1 MLIALVSLALLFELT
16 GLPHGL
22 LNLLAEIST
31 VRLGLD
37 LLEKLLLEP
46 RLEAQIFERFRSR
59 ILRPCFLLLVLLLA
73 LINELNYL
81 ADLAA
86 FPVVAWFNSSLSLG
100 SLFQVAVVLYL
111 LLVGSNLP
119 SVALGWLAQKTIG
132 ISTGSRRALELVVRY
147 ALLVASIHWA
157 FRYLGFNQTGLLAV
171 ASGLSVGLTFGVKDI
186 FANFISGLWLLPE
199 SSVRPGEVLIIDD
212 QPCEVRKLGL
222 RAATLWR
229 SGDNSEL
236 VIPNQTFSTT
246 TTFTT
251 FTFTTFTRSDRNRRC
266 SLAVQIADRHPPQQI
281 LQLLEEIA
289 QADIKIITTPPP
301 AHPQRIRARH
311 FYLSAVLFDRRSPE
325 QRFNHQ
331 RPAAGGVGG
340 VTKPRHRPATG
351 LNPSSAARWGP
362 LAQEPGPPPRVRR
375 PPWER

>member
-1 MLIALVSLALLFELT
+1 M
-16 GLPHGL
+16 
-22 LNLLAEIST
+22 
-31 VRLGLD
+31 
-37 LLEKLLLEP
+37 
-46 RLEAQIFERFRSR
+46 
-59 ILRPCFLLLVLLLA
+59 
-73 LINELNYL
+73 
-81 ADLAA
+81 
-86 FPVVAWFNSSLSLG
+86 
-100 SLFQVAVVLYL
+100 
-111 LLVGSNLP
+111 
-119 SVALGWLAQKTIG
+119 
-132 ISTGSRRALELVVRY
+132 VRY

-171 ASGLSVGLTFGVKDI
+171 ASGLSVGLGFGVKDI
-186 FANFISGLWLLPE
+186 FANFISGLWLLLE
-199 SSVRPGEVLIIDD
+199 SSVRPGEVLIIDG

-236 VIPNQTFSTT
+236 VIPNQTFSTFT
-246 TTFTT
+246 FTFTFTFSTSTSTSTSTFTFTFSTFTT
-251 FTFTTFTRSDRNRRC
+251 FTFSTFTRSDRNRRC
-266 SLAVQIADRHPPQQI
+266 RLAVQIADRHPPQQI